1 MFSFEVLR
9 RSPDVE
15 AENLHAYDAADR
27 LLLDT
32 AAPALSSA
40 APGEIVVIGDRY
52 GALTLGAAALHGSRV
67 LRVHQDQLTGEL
79 ALARNAIA
87 LGLTDIYESRP
98 LDAELV
104 AGARVVLLQ
113 LPRSLDALA
122 EIVEL
127 ISEHAAAGVTVFA
140 GGMIKHLT
148 LAMNDVFR
156 SRFDDVQPGLAR
168 QKARVLTVS
177 THRLPASLPT
187 GTPAS
192 TAAASTRSA
201 PASAEAWP
209 HREFHADLGLWVC
222 AHGAAFAGTKVDIG
236 TRFLLEFLDQADS
249 GAASVIDLGCG
260 TGILAASL
268 ARARPHVSV
277 IATDQSFAAVAS
289 AQATMQANGL
299 ADRVSVVRD
308 NGASGQP
315 DASADLV
322 LLNPPFHLGSSVHS
336 GAALALFADAARV
349 LKPGGELWTVWN
361 SHLAY
366 AGPLKRIVG
375 PTRQVGRNSKFTV
388 TVSVRP

>member
-15 AENLHAYDAADR
+15 ADNLHASDGADR
-27 LLLDT
+27 LILDT
-32 AAPALSSA
+32 AAAELTA
-40 APGEIVVIGDRY
+40 AASGDIVVIGDRY
-52 GALTLGAAALHGSRV
+52 GALTLGAAALHGARG
-67 LRVHQDQLTGEL
+67 LRVHQDQLTGEI
-79 ALARNAIA
+79 ALARNASA
-87 LGLTDIYESRP
+87 LELTGVYESRP

-104 AGARVVLLQ
+104 AGAQVVLLQ

-127 ISEHAAAGVTVFA
+127 ISEHADADVTVFA

-148 LAMNDVFR
+148 LAMNDIFR
-156 SRFDDVQPGLAR
+156 SRFDDVRPGLAR

-177 THRLPASLPT
+177 TLGRRPAMPT
-187 GTPAS
+187 GARLTVTPN
-192 TAAASTRSA
+192 TLAAADD
-201 PASAEAWP
+201 WP

-236 TRFLLEFLDQADS
+236 TRFLLDFLDQANS
-249 GAASVIDLGCG
+249 AAVSALDLGCG
-260 TGILAASL
+260 TGIIAASL

-299 ADRVSVVRD
+299 ADRVTVVRD
-308 NGASGQP
+308 NGAAGLP
-315 DASADLV
+315 DASVDLV
-322 LLNPPFHLGSSVHS
+322 MLNPPFHLGSSVHS

-349 LKPGGELWTVWN
+349 LRSGGELWTVWN

-375 PTRQVGRNSKFTV
+375 QTRQVGRNSKFTV

>member
-15 AENLHAYDAADR
+15 AENLHASDAADR
-27 LLLDT
+27 LILDT
-32 AAPALSSA
+32 AAIALTAA

-52 GALTLGAAALHGSRV
+52 GALTLGAAALHGARG
-67 LRVHQDQLTGEL
+67 LRVHQDQLTGEI
-79 ALARNAIA
+79 ALARNASA
-87 LGLTDIYESRP
+87 LGLSDVYESRP

-104 AGARVVLLQ
+104 AGAQVVLLQ

-177 THRLPASLPT
+177 THPRPASHPAT
-187 GTPAS
+187 TPRNAR
-192 TAAASTRSA
+192 TEL
-201 PASAEAWP
+201 EAWP

-236 TRFLLEFLDQADS
+236 TRFLLEFLDQANPT
-249 GAASVIDLGCG
+249 AASAIDLGCG

-268 ARARPHVSV
+268 ARARLHVSV

-308 NGASGQP
+308 NGASGQS
-315 DASADLV
+315 DASADLI

-366 AGPLKRIVG
+366 AVPLKRIVG

-388 TVSVRP
+388 TVSVRV